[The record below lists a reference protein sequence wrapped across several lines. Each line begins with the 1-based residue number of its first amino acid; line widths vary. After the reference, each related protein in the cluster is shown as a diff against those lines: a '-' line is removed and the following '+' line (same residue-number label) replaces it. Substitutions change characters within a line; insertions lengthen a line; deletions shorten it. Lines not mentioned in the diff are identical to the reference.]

1 MIALERTTLD
11 FRFESDL
18 PFSEMRR
25 ALSAATREE
34 WIFGDSE
41 WHGDYL
47 GGNITPE
54 AVARIYPTK
63 RETLFHVCLRFVTNA
78 AEPNAIAKLHQA
90 ERTLQDQILPAIQAR
105 NIVKVEPLGN

>member
-18 PFSEMRR
+18 LFSEMRR
-25 ALSAATREE
+25 ALSVATREE
-34 WIFGDSE
+34 WILGDSE

-63 RETLFHVCLRFVTNA
+63 RSTLFHVCLRFVA
-78 AEPNAIAKLHQA
+78 SSAEPNAVQKLHEA
-90 ERTLQDQILPAIQAR
+90 ARTLLDRILPAIQAR
-105 NIVKVEPLGN
+105 NVQQAEPLGH